1 MCLLTFGGDLP
12 ISSYQYF
19 ISLVANE
26 LRSGLPVTLI
36 WYKILEAMVGK
47 ARNKICLSLGIVS

>member
-1 MCLLTFGGDLP
+1 MRLLTSGGDLSL
-12 ISSYQYF
+12 SSYQYL

-26 LRSGLPVTLI
+26 LRSGLPATLI
-36 WYKILEAMVGK
+36 WYKILEAMVRK